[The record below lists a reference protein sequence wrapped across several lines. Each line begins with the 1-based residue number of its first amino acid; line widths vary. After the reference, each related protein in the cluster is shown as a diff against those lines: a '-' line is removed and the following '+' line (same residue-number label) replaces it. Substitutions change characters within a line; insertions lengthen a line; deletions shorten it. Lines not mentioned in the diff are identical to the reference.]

1 MYGFYQ
7 YILIGRKAPDSDYTG
22 GAEDDPLR
30 LMTRIPLKARRAPTR
45 SRS

>member
-1 MYGFYQ
+1 MYGNRQ
-7 YILIGRKAPDSDYTG
+7 YILFGREGPDSVYTG

-30 LMTRIPLKARRAPTR
+30 LMMRIPLKARRAPTR